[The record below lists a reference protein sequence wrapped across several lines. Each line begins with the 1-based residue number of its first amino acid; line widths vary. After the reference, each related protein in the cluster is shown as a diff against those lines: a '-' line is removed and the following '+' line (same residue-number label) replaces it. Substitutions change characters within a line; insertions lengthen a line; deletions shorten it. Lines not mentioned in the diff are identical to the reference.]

1 MTEST
6 VIRIKLSTKKELDK
20 LGKFGETYD
29 DVIRRLI
36 KKYKEDCKD

>member
-1 MTEST
+1 MEEST
-6 VIRIKLSTKKELDK
+6 HIRVKLSTKRELEK